1 MLVGALTF
9 FMPCGFTQAMQL
21 YAMSTGNFLSGA
33 LIMGT
38 FALGTAPGLLG
49 IGGLTSAIKGTFARR
64 FFKFAGIVVVSLA
77 VFNISNGL
85 NLTGLIAKFSSSSA
99 KSESKASPTSDPN
112 VVEANG
118 KQIVRMTQNSNGYSP
133 NSFTIKK
140 GMPTKWIVNSTD
152 PNSCAASLYSSQLN
166 VRSYLKYGENIF
178 EFTPT
183 EVGRINFSCSMG
195 MYRGYFEVVEN
206 NTALSPSPT
215 VSAATTASATPPPTD
230 PNAQVIKATY
240 TKKGDIQPKRF
251 TVKANQPVR
260 FEVLA
265 EDDGQG
271 CMGSITIPDL
281 IQEYDILT
289 KGKTTVF
296 DFTPTKPG
304 NYYITCGMGTPRGT
318 ITVQ

>member
-1 MLVGALTF
+1 GA
-9 FMPCGFTQAMQL
+9 
-21 YAMSTGNFLSGA
+21 
-33 LIMGT
+33 

-49 IGGLTSAIKGTFARR
+49 IGGLTSAIKGIFARR

-77 VFNISNGL
+77 IFNISNGL
-85 NLTGLIAKFSSSSA
+85 NLTGLTAKFSSSSA
-99 KSESKASPTSDPN
+99 KNESKASPKSDPN

-118 KQIVRMTQNSNGYSP
+118 KQIVRMTQKSNGYSP
-133 NSFTIKK
+133 NTFTIKQ
-140 GMPTKWIVNSTD
+140 GVPVKWVINSTD
-152 PNSCAASLYSSQLN
+152 PNSCAASLYAKELN
-166 VRSYLKYGENIF
+166 VRSYLKYGENVF

-206 NTALSPSPT
+206 NATLSPSPT

-240 TKKGDIQPKRF
+240 SQKGDIQPKRF
-251 TVKANQPVR
+251 AVKANQPVR
-260 FEVLA
+260 FEILA
-265 EDDGQG
+265 EDDGRG

-281 IQEYDILT
+281 IEEYDILE
-289 KGKTTVF
+289 KGRTTVF

-304 NYYITCGMGTPRGT
+304 NYLITCSMGSPRGT